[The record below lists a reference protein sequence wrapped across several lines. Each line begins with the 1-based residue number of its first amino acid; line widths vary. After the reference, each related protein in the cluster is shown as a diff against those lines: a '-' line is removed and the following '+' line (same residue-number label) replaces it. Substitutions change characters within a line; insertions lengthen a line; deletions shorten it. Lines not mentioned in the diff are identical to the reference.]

1 MKQDTRRNSTLI
13 PGVIQFKTEDVLSKE
28 RINELKAQYP
38 GFYRLN
44 KTVELS
50 GKSRSQVY
58 RGAREGTFPMWKRIG
73 ANSTGW
79 LAWEV
84 QAWIESRP
92 YACDETSVA

>member
-1 MKQDTRRNSTLI
+1 MTDKRRITRLDEGASIWKADSLIST
-13 PGVIQFKTEDVLSKE
+13 E
-28 RINELKAQYP
+28 RLTELKAQYP

-58 RGAREGTFPMWKRIG
+58 KCAREGSFPMWKRIG
-73 ANSTGW
+73 ENSTGW

>member
-13 PGVIQFKTEDVLSKE
+13 PGVIQFKAEDVLSKE

-50 GKSRSQVY
+50 GKSRSQV
-58 RGAREGTFPMWKRIG
+58 
-73 ANSTGW
+73 
-79 LAWEV
+79 
-84 QAWIESRP
+84 
-92 YACDETSVA
+92 